1 MPRFTKS
8 LILYVSVKLV
18 SLSGRRFLVKRMSNT
33 KMFKTNLLRMFQEVG
48 KIVWKKV
55 SLDYFKSKQ
64 ILLAPSLKPGPDLLN
79 LLHKIQ

>member
-64 ILLAPSLKPGPDLLN
+64 ILRAPSL
-79 LLHKIQ
+79 